1 VALSEFELIARYF
14 DSQDFALPEAE
25 GVLLGIGD
33 DAAILRLP
41 PGEDLAVSIDT
52 LVAGVH
58 FPAASSPE
66 QIGHRALAVNLSDL
80 AAMGARPLWFT
91 LALTL
96 PEADETWLAG
106 FSRGLAALARRH
118 HVALVGG
125 DTTRGPLSIT
135 IQVHGCV
142 PPGLALRRDGA
153 RAGDDVWVSGH
164 PGTAALGL
172 RQLLAGGARDEAA
185 RVFAAPAPRVALGL
199 ALRGLASAAIDVS
212 DGLLA
217 DAGHIAARSGVAIA
231 LERERL
237 PFSPQ
242 LESLADRD
250 DACALALGGGDD
262 YELCFTAPPR
272 HGAAIAGAAADLG
285 LACTRI
291 GRVLAGQ
298 GATCAGFVPR
308 TGGYQHFR
316 GA

>member
-1 VALSEFELIARYF
+1 MALSEFELIARFF
-14 DSQDFALPEAE
+14 DSPDFAVPDAE
-25 GVLLGIGD
+25 GVVLGVGD

-41 PGEDLAVSIDT
+41 PGEDLAVAVDT

-58 FPAASSPE
+58 FPVASGPE

-96 PEADETWLAG
+96 PEADEAWLAG
-106 FSRGLAALARRH
+106 FSRGLAAIARRFR
-118 HVALVGG
+118 VVLVGG

-135 IQVHGCV
+135 IQVHGSV
-142 PPGLALRRDGA
+142 PAGLALRRDGA
-153 RAGDDVWVSGH
+153 RPGDEVWVSGH

-185 RVFAAPAPRVALGL
+185 QVFAEPQPRVALGL

-217 DAGHIAARSGVAIA
+217 DAGHIAERSAVAIA

-237 PFSPQ
+237 PFSPP
-242 LESLADRD
+242 LAALADRD
-250 DACALALGGGDD
+250 DACTLALTGGDD

-291 GRVLAGQ
+291 GRVLAGR
-298 GATCAGFVPR
+298 GVTCTGFVPR
-308 TGGYQHFR
+308 AAGYQHF
-316 GA
+316 GSG

>member
-1 VALSEFELIARYF
+1 MALSEFELIARYF
-14 DSQDFALPEAE
+14 DSPDFALPEAE

-58 FPAASSPE
+58 FPADSSPE

-96 PEADETWLAG
+96 PEADEAWLAG

-185 RVFAAPAPRVALGL
+185 RVFAEPAPRVALGL

-217 DAGHIAARSGVAIA
+217 DAGHIAARSAVAIV

-242 LESLADRD
+242 LDSLADRD

-298 GATCAGFVPR
+298 GVECAGFVPR
-308 TGGYQHFR
+308 AGGYQHFR
-316 GA
+316 GV

>member
-1 VALSEFELIARYF
+1 
-14 DSQDFALPEAE
+14 
-25 GVLLGIGD
+25 
-33 DAAILRLP
+33 
-41 PGEDLAVSIDT
+41 
-52 LVAGVH
+52 
-58 FPAASSPE
+58 
-66 QIGHRALAVNLSDL
+66 
-80 AAMGARPLWFT
+80 M
-91 LALTL
+91 
-96 PEADETWLAG
+96 
-106 FSRGLAALARRH
+106 
-118 HVALVGG
+118 
-125 DTTRGPLSIT
+125 
-135 IQVHGCV
+135 
-142 PPGLALRRDGA
+142 A

-185 RVFAAPAPRVALGL
+185 RVFAEPAPRVALGL

-217 DAGHIAARSGVAIA
+217 DAGHIAARSAVAIA

-242 LESLADRD
+242 LNSLADRD

-298 GATCAGFVPR
+298 GVECAGFVPR
-308 TGGYQHFR
+308 AGGYQHFR
-316 GA
+316 GG